1 MPARPTPQCCPP
13 QRHGPTVDRARHRC
27 RMPAGGC
34 RPAPGRRLLSFSRRP
49 QGREIHV
56 SDLSSHPASWPG
68 TDRAQVDPALLKDP
82 SGPPFSPT
90 RRPIVSK
97 SVTKAWNRAERA
109 RRNRMIPT
117 SIRLRQRYRGSF
129 VTDLDTGP
137 LA

>member
-49 QGREIHV
+49 QGREIRV
-56 SDLSSHPASWPG
+56 SDLCSHPASWPG

-82 SGPPFSPT
+82 SDPPSSPT

-117 SIRLRQRYRGSF
+117 SIRLRRRYRGSF
-129 VTDLDTGP
+129 VTDLDTEP